1 MRISIY
7 LQLFFA
13 YYANALNENQTI
25 YLFEKLI
32 LKISDN
38 RKITCHLIF
47 KQMIRVLVQV
57 DVLAAYL
64 I

>member
-25 YLFEKLI
+25 YL
-32 LKISDN
+32 LKN
-38 RKITCHLIF
+38 
-47 KQMIRVLVQV
+47 
-57 DVLAAYL
+57 
-64 I
+64 